1 MFTTV
6 TDQLKA
12 KAVTIKSG
20 TLVDA
25 SIIMSATINDGGAG
39 PDELPDDPVQVFAD
53 STCRVS
59 HFRNAVRVAQ
69 KAG

>member
-25 SIIMSATINDGGAG
+25 STINDGGAG